1 MDHNSSYGYS
11 SQGAARTAGGA
22 GAAGRAHA
30 YPGAQTAGGMSQQ
43 QQAQGI
49 PRVASGGGSG
59 AGAGLDRTAQ
69 INDYVAKQ
77 KAAKQNAPLIRKVT
91 HTQTGRG

>member
-1 MDHNSSYGYS
+1 
-11 SQGAARTAGGA
+11 
-22 GAAGRAHA
+22 
-30 YPGAQTAGGMSQQ
+30 MSQQ

-59 AGAGLDRTAQ
+59 AGGAGLDRTAQ

-91 HTQTGRG
+91 HTYGKRMNSGRRSEAGSAEVERCAQSARL